1 MKKIAFLLVLLATLP
16 AVAGMR
22 EGLGYF
28 DNQQYTQA
36 FAEFKPLADQNNE
49 RAQYYVAYMY
59 LNGYG
64 TTRDEEKGLSYLQK
78 SVDQGFEKALSTMG
92 YFLSEGL
99 HMPQNKE
106 KAVELYMKAAEK
118 NDDDALLNLGVL
130 YYLGDGVEQ
139 DTKKAL
145 EYFQKVDLVN
155 NPIVGRYIANIYQT
169 SANPEEQAKV
179 KPLYKQAAA
188 NGDLESFRSLAYLYQ
203 TGPEAERNIEEAVK
217 YYTYAASQS
226 LATAQYALGTLYA
239 NGQGVERNIFTAYA
253 WLSLAANQNLPVA
266 IQAQK
271 QLEENMTLSDLE
283 RGRRE
288 MIEIQRNVIGKVESP
303 LKDYLASNSANQA
316 NSGKPEGRRSRSR
329 RRR

>member
-1 MKKIAFLLVLLATLP
+1 MKKIAFTLMLLAALP
-16 AVAGMR
+16 AAAGMT

-28 DNQQYTQA
+28 DNQQYAQA
-36 FAEFKPLADQNNE
+36 FAEFKPLADKNDE

-64 TTRDEEKGLSYLQK
+64 TKQDEESGLIYLQK
-78 SVDQGFEKALSTMG
+78 SVEQGFEKSMAMMG

-99 HMPQNKE
+99 HVPQDKE
-106 KAVELYMKAAEK
+106 KAFELYTKAAEK
-118 NDDDALLNLGVL
+118 GDDDALLNLGVL

-139 DTKKAL
+139 DTRKAL
-145 EYFQKVDLVN
+145 EYFQKVNLVN
-155 NPIVGRYIANIYQT
+155 KPIVGRYIANIYQT
-169 SANPEEQAKV
+169 SGIAEERAKV
-179 KPLYKQAAA
+179 KSLYKAAAA
-188 NGDLESFRSLAYLYQ
+188 NGDLGSFHSLAYLCQ
-203 TGPEAERNIEEAVK
+203 TGPEAERDLDEAVK

-226 LATAQYALGTLYA
+226 FAASQYALGTLYA
-239 NGQGVERNIFTAYA
+239 NGQGVEKNILTAYA

-303 LKDYLASNSANQA
+303 LKNYTATGGAGSAGSVKNP
-316 NSGKPEGRRSRSR
+316 GKRPRSR